1 MGGKPVPGYL
11 PIGADIPS
19 KPGHCFHLFENS
31 LIQKGKYMNT
41 TAPNTSTPWLM
52 LLSRSALFLFFQMLI
67 ALILAAAG
75 TTSAWEA
82 SAGWWTFVA
91 TFTNLV
97 SIYLL
102 VRLFKAEGKRYFD
115 LIRFSG
121 ATLKTDLLWFFGSSL
136 IGLPIAAAPMNILAA
151 AIFGDALIPTN
162 MMFRPLPTW
171 AFLLSFLFPLT
182 IAFAELPTYF
192 GYVMP
197 RLADRLNNGWLAW
210 LIASFFLG
218 AQHMFLPL
226 ILDGRFM
233 LWRLGMYLPFALF
246 AGLVLKLRPTL
257 LPYFMI
263 LHALMDV
270 SAVLVYLTL

>member
-1 MGGKPVPGYL
+1 MQTKP
-11 PIGADIPS
+11 AS
-19 KPGHCFHLFENS
+19 
-31 LIQKGKYMNT
+31 
-41 TAPNTSTPWLM
+41 PWLM
-52 LLSRSALFLFFQMLI
+52 LISRSVLFLAFQILI
-67 ALILAAAG
+67 ALVLAAMG
-75 TTSAWEA
+75 TASAWDE
-82 SAGWWTFVA
+82 SARWWTFLPI
-91 TFTNLV
+91 FTNIV

-102 VRLFKAEGKRYFD
+102 VRVYNAEGKRYLD
-115 LIRFSG
+115 ALKFSRD
-121 ATLKTDLLWFFGSSL
+121 TFKTDLLWFFGLSI
-136 IGLPIAAAPMNILAA
+136 IGLPIASAPMNTLAI
-151 AIFGDALIPTN
+151 AIFGDAMTPVN

-171 AFLLSFLFPLT
+171 ALLVSLLFPLT

-197 RLADRLNNGWLAW
+197 RLEAQLKNGWAAW

-246 AGLVLKLRPTL
+246 AGLTLKLRPTL

-263 LHALMDV
+263 VHALMDV
-270 SAVLVYLTL
+270 SAVAVYLMI